1 LLPRTIGLVKFIY
14 KFIMVSETNRL
25 QAESDGQKQRFSLF
39 PPVPECRFRPRDTD
53 FSLRR
58 KT

>member
-39 PPVPECRFRPRDTD
+39 LLCRNAGFVPEMRI
-53 FSLRR
+53 SV
-58 KT
+58 